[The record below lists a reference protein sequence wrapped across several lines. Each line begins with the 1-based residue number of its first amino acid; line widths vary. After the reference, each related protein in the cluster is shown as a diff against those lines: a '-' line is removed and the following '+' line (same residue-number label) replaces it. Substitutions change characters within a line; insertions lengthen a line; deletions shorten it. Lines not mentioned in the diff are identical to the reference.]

1 MLIPAY
7 DRCLLCL
14 YAKIFLNL
22 LIQVNIDFDVAQI
35 IEVNDKLFT
44 VTFSAY
50 FRKDVQSWNEAEL
63 DHFNKYH
70 AGTATATCTAN
81 FDLDSIESDL

>member
-14 YAKIFLNL
+14 YTKIFLNL

-50 FRKDVQSWNEAEL
+50 FRKDVQS
-63 DHFNKYH
+63 
-70 AGTATATCTAN
+70 
-81 FDLDSIESDL
+81 